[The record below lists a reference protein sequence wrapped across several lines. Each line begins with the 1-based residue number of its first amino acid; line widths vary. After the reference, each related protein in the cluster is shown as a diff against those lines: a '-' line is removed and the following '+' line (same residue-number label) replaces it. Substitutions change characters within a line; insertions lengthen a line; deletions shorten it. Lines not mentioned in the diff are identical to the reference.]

1 MTGSSGSRDSSAE
14 GKVCGHLSP
23 RVRETFKVAI
33 NFFATVVGFAWG
45 VFVFYIVIGY
55 ITEGKT
61 ALSSATLSK
70 GANQALNICI
80 FILLLI
86 TIATLE
92 GFAFSITTLK
102 LQDLQSVAIQY
113 PTAARVHKFVYGTAF
128 HPASPKRLDNILMGR
143 QVILIIV
150 VFISSKITSFPAP
163 LGEAK
168 WPWTDRV
175 ISSGWDWFIAI
186 FLNSGICGGFF
197 VVWIAQLSAVL
208 IATRNPPAMLNLPQ
222 MNLVPYACLL
232 VQKAGLTWKAAAI
245 VAVYNKMSNTPVPLK
260 SRNQVLEEAKL
271 AKNGPNAEGNVEIV
285 EDVPASSV

>member
-1 MTGSSGSRDSSAE
+1 MSSAE
-14 GKVCGHLSP
+14 GKVCGHLTP
-23 RVRETFKVAI
+23 RVRETLKVVI
-33 NFFATVVGFAWG
+33 NAFSTIVGFAWG
-45 VFVFYIVIGY
+45 IFVFYIVIGY

-61 ALSSATLSK
+61 ALSGGNLSK
-70 GANQALNICI
+70 GGNQALNICI
-80 FILLLI
+80 FVLLLL

-102 LQDLQSVAIQY
+102 LQDLQSVAKQY

-175 ISSGWDWFIAI
+175 ISSSWDWFIAI
-186 FLNSGICGGFF
+186 FLNAGICGGFF
-197 VVWIAQLSAVL
+197 VVWVAQLSAVL

-222 MNLVPYACLL
+222 MNVVPYACLL
-232 VQKAGLTWKAAAI
+232 VQKAGLTWAAAAI
-245 VAVYNKMSNTPVPLK
+245 VTIYNKMSSPPLPLK
-260 SRNQVLEEAKL
+260 SRLQVLEEAGQK
-271 AKNGPNAEGNVEIV
+271 PRIE
-285 EDVPASSV
+285 EDKARPQVIDIEEVAGSSS

>member
-1 MTGSSGSRDSSAE
+1 MTGSSGSRDTSDAE

-23 RVRETFKVAI
+23 RVRSALKVAM
-33 NFFATVVGFAWG
+33 NLFATIVGFAWG

-61 ALSSATLSK
+61 SLSSSDLSK

-102 LQDLQSVAIQY
+102 LQDLQSVASQY

-175 ISSGWDWFIAI
+175 ISEGWDWFIAI
-186 FLNSGICGGFF
+186 FLNAGICGGFF

-232 VQKAGLTWKAAAI
+232 VQKVGLTWKAAAI
-245 VAVYNKMSNTPVPLK
+245 VAVYNKMSSPPLPLK
-260 SRNQVLEEAKL
+260 SRLQVLEEAKL
-271 AKNGPNAEGNVEIV
+271 KPDPNAEGKVEIV
-285 EDVPASSV
+285 EVVPASSA

>member
-23 RVRETFKVAI
+23 RVREGFKVAI
-33 NFFATVVGFAWG
+33 NLFATAIGFAWG

-102 LQDLQSVAIQY
+102 LQDLQSVANQY

-175 ISSGWDWFIAI
+175 ISDSWDWFIAI

-245 VAVYNKMSNTPVPLK
+245 VAVYNKMSNPPVPLK
-260 SRNQVLEEAKL
+260 SRNQVLEETKL
-271 AKNGPNAEGNVEIV
+271 AKNGPNAEGNIEIV